1 MRKFVTVVLLLLM
14 LCGCSSFK
22 KDVSKG
28 EIVIGSDQFEPF
40 SYIDNGEMRGID
52 VDIAKEPFS
61 RMGYTPVFKQ
71 IEWQK
76 KDEYLRKGE
85 IDCLWGGFSMNDRE
99 DLYAWVGP
107 YLFSDQ
113 SVMVKSNSD
122 IYSLADLK
130 DKIVAVQATSKAE
143 WTFEHNEEL
152 NDLRYLY
159 TFSTIGEVL
168 NSLQRGY
175 ADAIA
180 GHALALKTLVRGSDK
195 YRFLDESILTSK
207 LGVAFKKGYDQSFLT
222 LLTNTL
228 DEMRGDGTIKSIVDK
243 YTSDE
248 MMEDGNE

>member
-1 MRKFVTVVLLLLM
+1 MRKFVTVILLLLM

-22 KDVSKG
+22 QDVSKG

-52 VDIAKEPFS
+52 VDIAKEALS
-61 RMGYTPVFKQ
+61 RMGYTPVFKY

-107 YLFSDQ
+107 YLFSNQ
-113 SVMVKSNSD
+113 SVMVKKDSD

-130 DKIVAVQATSKAE
+130 GRIVGVQATSKAE
-143 WTFEHNEEL
+143 WAFEHNEEL
-152 NDLRYLY
+152 SEIRYLY
-159 TFSTIGEVL
+159 TFSTIGEVFI
-168 NSLQRGY
+168 SLQRGY

-180 GHALALKTLVRGSDK
+180 GHELPLRAFVKDDD

-207 LGVAFKKGYDQSFLT
+207 LGVAFKKDYDQSFLT
-222 LLTNTL
+222 LLANTL
-228 DEMRGDGTIKSIVDK
+228 DEMRDDGTIKSIVDK

-248 MMEDGNE
+248 MMENGNE